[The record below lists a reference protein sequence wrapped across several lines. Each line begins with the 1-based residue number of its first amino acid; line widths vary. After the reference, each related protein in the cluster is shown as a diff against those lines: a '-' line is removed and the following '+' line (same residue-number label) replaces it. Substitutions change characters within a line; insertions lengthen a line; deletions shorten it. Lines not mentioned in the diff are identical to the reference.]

1 MINPWDW
8 QALTAQATQQ
18 ALGGMQLGYQP
29 VYSPYQY
36 GTSTIYPSD
45 TTNTDNITMSNRT
58 FENEEKKQKTLHNC
72 TFHELLDEFE
82 KLLTQF

>member
-1 MINPWDW
+1 MTNPWDW
-8 QALTAQATQQ
+8 QALTAQAAQQ

-29 VYSPYQY
+29 VYSPHQY
-36 GTSTIYPSD
+36 GTSITFHDSPL
-45 TTNTDNITMSNRT
+45 NTGNITMSNCT

-72 TFHELLDEFE
+72 NFHELLDEFE